1 MENIKKQ
8 CQQIG
13 VHLTM
18 DDISNMN
25 QIQQYAH
32 FYIVLGLKYGLFLW
46 IGRLKSLTIS
56 VLNVIKFSKVYW
68 EQSMNWAFSVLCSY
82 SPCYCMQCSSLL

>member
-1 MENIKKQ
+1 
-8 CQQIG
+8 
-13 VHLTM
+13 
-18 DDISNMN
+18 
-25 QIQQYAH
+25 
-32 FYIVLGLKYGLFLW
+32 LKYGLFLW